1 MTLSIRSSSHLAL
14 FGLSLGLS
22 LGLGAC
28 NLVQVGGLGG
38 GGPKSGGGGQ
48 GGGASGGAAANG
60 KAADPAMVKLF
71 ATLDYKCCAT
81 GRERG
86 RNVLAAAGID
96 VTQIGHFGTPDA
108 EWLPGWNNRGS
119 HDELA
124 DAFLQGAINKTW
136 SAQCVADWEDWSG
149 KAKKLDDA
157 LRPTLGALASG
168 GYYER
173 ASGLRALFGK
183 VLEQR
188 KALGIELS
196 AEHPMSHTGLLFD
209 VALATYQLHREQRR
223 EFAATSVLGTYE
235 KELQLLHERGRHATK
250 DAAFERDLFCAMG
263 ERVGTHRTVKM
274 PKLGPLD
281 ADAEAVPKWPEW
293 DQAARIDVI
302 NKEIAQKPPR
312 AYAEMPRVDV
322 KVPWLLG
329 GGWGSAPAYDPKAP
343 KLGRVGPLEITA
355 IKGSGASAVV
365 VLGEKKTSA
374 RGYDCRPTGRP
385 GNDFGGQELAC
396 KTGTDEDIVEISAQI
411 GELPAGV
418 SLAKGDKLE
427 LYLDVE
433 SDKSVVEK
441 STPPLMVRRRTIVGT
456 ARHVSSVQRGAQV
469 LVKY

>member
-1 MTLSIRSSSHLAL
+1 MTHSIRTASRVAL
-14 FGLSLGLS
+14 LGLS
-22 LGLGAC
+22 LGVAAC
-28 NLVQVGGLGG
+28 NLVHVGGLGG
-38 GGPKSGGGGQ
+38 GGAKGGGEG
-48 GGGASGGAAANG
+48 SNAATND

-71 ATLDYKCCAT
+71 QSLDYKCCAT

-86 RNVLAAAGID
+86 RNVLATAGID

-136 SAQCVADWEDWSG
+136 SAQCIADWEDYSG

-157 LRPTLGALASG
+157 LRPTLGALSSA

-188 KALGIELS
+188 KGLGIELS

-209 VALATYQLHREQRR
+209 VALATYQLHREQHR
-223 EFAATSVLGTYE
+223 EFAATSVLGAYE
-235 KELQLLHERGRHATK
+235 KELQLLHERGRHASK
-250 DAAFERDLFCAMG
+250 DAVFERDLFCAMG
-263 ERVGTHRTVKM
+263 ERLGTHRTAKM
-274 PKLGPLD
+274 PNLGPLD
-281 ADAEAVPKWPEW
+281 ADAQAVPKWPEW
-293 DQAARIDVI
+293 DQASRIDAI
-302 NKEIAQKPPR
+302 NKEVASKPPH
-312 AYAEMPRVDV
+312 AYIEMPRVDM

-329 GGWGSAPAYDPKAP
+329 GGWGSPPTFDPKAP
-343 KLGRVGPLEITA
+343 KLGRVGPLEIVA
-355 IKGSGASAVV
+355 IKGSGATAVV
-365 VLGEKKTSA
+365 VLGDKKISA

-385 GNDFGGQELAC
+385 GNDFGGQEVAC
-396 KTGTDEDIVEISAQI
+396 KTGTDEDVVEISVQI

-418 SLAKGDKLE
+418 TLAKGDKLE

-441 STPPLMVRRRTIVGT
+441 NTAPLVVRKRTIVGT
-456 ARHVSSVQRGAQV
+456 ARHLASVQRGAQV
-469 LVKY
+469 LAKY